1 MTNYIN
7 TKMKL
12 MIQIITVIQK
22 GNWVFFMWL
31 YVCDRFS
38 SNGRNNVIWRKLKN
52 HVYVWAFF
60 QMYFSKLN
68 PELNQLNSVFYTHV
82 VHPRMQDNS
91 RRITICVTH
100 HNNRE
105 K

>member
-1 MTNYIN
+1 
-7 TKMKL
+7 

-22 GNWVFFMWL
+22 GNWLFL
-31 YVCDRFS
+31 CGYVCDRFS
-38 SNGRNNVIWRKLKN
+38 SNGRNNFIWRKLKY

-60 QMYFSKLN
+60 QMYFSKFN
-68 PELNQLNSVFYTHV
+68 PALNQLNSIFYSHV
-82 VHPRMQDNS
+82 GHPRMQDNS